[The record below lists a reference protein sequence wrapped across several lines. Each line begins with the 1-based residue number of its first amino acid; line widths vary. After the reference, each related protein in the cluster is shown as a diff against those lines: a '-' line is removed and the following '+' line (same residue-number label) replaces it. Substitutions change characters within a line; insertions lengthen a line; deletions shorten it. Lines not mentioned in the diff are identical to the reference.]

1 MGAWGT
7 GIFDDDLPSDLR
19 DEWQNAVDGGASP
32 DEATSALLAG
42 IGAEVGEDEDDG
54 PVFWIALAALQLDA
68 GALQRAVVERANL
81 AIPATLERWREDADS
96 DAVAERERLLSV
108 SGAKNRCAS
117 QEINDLQAG
126 G

>member
-19 DEWQNAVDGGASP
+19 DEWQDAVDGGASP

-42 IGAEVGEDEDDG
+42 IGTEVGEDEDDG

-96 DAVAERERLLSV
+96 TPRRA
-108 SGAKNRCAS
+108 
-117 QEINDLQAG
+117 
-126 G
+126 